1 MICRNPKFALEAQ
14 IEIQDVSKNQNIYAH
29 IVNMSD
35 PKAVLVFANR
45 FKEPLNVLINNAGC
59 MINKR
64 ILTQDGFE
72 KNFATN
78 TLGTHVLTQNLIP
91 NLRKTNLDQKSRVI
105 IVSSGERPS
114 TISAKIIQMP
124 KKIRPIYRGVKYL
137 VRDIKPPKYQSCFP
151 QFFPQFFLSL
161 SS

>member
-1 MICRNPKFALEAQ
+1 MICRNPKFAFEAQ
-14 IEIQDVSKNQNIYAH
+14 NEIQDVSKNPNIYAH

-35 PKAVLVFANR
+35 PKAVLIFANR

-59 MINKR
+59 MLHKR

-105 IVSSGERPS
+105 IVSSGES
-114 TISAKIIQMP
+114 INNCCKNDSNAQEN
-124 KKIRPIYRGVKYL
+124 
-137 VRDIKPPKYQSCFP
+137 
-151 QFFPQFFLSL
+151 
-161 SS
+161 

>member
-1 MICRNPKFALEAQ
+1 MICRNPKYAFEAQ
-14 IEIQDVSKNQNIYAH
+14 NEIQDVSKNPNIYAH

-35 PKAVLVFANR
+35 PKAVLIFANR

-59 MINKR
+59 MLHKR

-78 TLGTHVLTQNLIP
+78 TLGTHVLTQNLLP

-105 IVSSGERPS
+105 IVSSGE
-114 TISAKIIQMP
+114 TINNLSVSCSWYQTTKQSILFS
-124 KKIRPIYRGVKYL
+124 PIFLR
-137 VRDIKPPKYQSCFP
+137 I
-151 QFFPQFFLSL
+151 FLSL
-161 SS
+161 SSWKK

>member
-1 MICRNPKFALEAQ
+1 
-14 IEIQDVSKNQNIYAH
+14 
-29 IVNMSD
+29 MSD

-78 TLGTHVLTQNLIP
+78 TLGTHVLTQNLLP

-105 IVSSGERPS
+105 IVSSGEKPL
-114 TISAKIIQMP
+114 T
-124 KKIRPIYRGVKYL
+124 IYRYL
-137 VRDIKPPKYQSCFP
+137 VHYIKPPINQSCFL
-151 QFFPQFFLSL
+151 QFFSQIFLNL

>member
-1 MICRNPKFALEAQ
+1 MICRNPKYAFEAQ
-14 IEIQDVSKNQNIYAH
+14 NEIQDVSKNPNIYAH

-35 PKAVLVFANR
+35 PKAVLIFANR

-59 MINKR
+59 MLHKR

-78 TLGTHVLTQNLIP
+78 TLGTHVLTQNLLP

-114 TISAKIIQMP
+114 TI
-124 KKIRPIYRGVKYL
+124 YRYL
-137 VRDIKPPKYQSCFP
+137 LHDIKLPNIGTFKVNQKL
-151 QFFPQFFLSL
+151 QFLGL
-161 SS
+161 

>member
-1 MICRNPKFALEAQ
+1 MICRNPKYAFEAQ
-14 IEIQDVSKNQNIYAH
+14 NEIQDVSKNPNIYAH

-35 PKAVLVFANR
+35 PKAVLIFANR

-59 MINKR
+59 MLHKR

-78 TLGTHVLTQNLIP
+78 TLGTHVLTQNLLP

-114 TISAKIIQMP
+114 TI
-124 KKIRPIYRGVKYL
+124 YRYL
-137 VRDIKPPKYQSCFP
+137 VCDIKPPNNQSIFSQIFLP
-151 QFFPQFFLSL
+151 NFSQFEQLKTITNF
-161 SS
+161 

>member
-1 MICRNPKFALEAQ
+1 MICRNPKYAFEAQ
-14 IEIQDVSKNQNIYAH
+14 NEIQDVSKNPNIYAH

-35 PKAVLVFANR
+35 PKAVLIFANR

-59 MINKR
+59 MLHKR

-78 TLGTHVLTQNLIP
+78 TLGTHVLTQNLLP

-114 TISAKIIQMP
+114 TI
-124 KKIRPIYRGVKYL
+124 YL
-137 VRDIKPPKYQSCFP
+137 SVYFHD
-151 QFFPQFFLSL
+151 FFLIWAVENDNKL
-161 SS
+161 FIGQKLKKKLF

>member
-1 MICRNPKFALEAQ
+1 MICRNPKYAFEAQ
-14 IEIQDVSKNQNIYAH
+14 NEIQDVSKNPNIYAH

-35 PKAVLVFANR
+35 PKAVLIFANR

-59 MINKR
+59 MLHKR

-78 TLGTHVLTQNLIP
+78 TLGTHVLTQNLLP

-105 IVSSGERPS
+105 IVSSGE
-114 TISAKIIQMP
+114 TINNLSVSCSWYQTTKQSILFS
-124 KKIRPIYRGVKYL
+124 PI
-137 VRDIKPPKYQSCFP
+137 FP
-151 QFFPQFFLSL
+151 QIFLSL
-161 SS
+161 SSWKR

>member
-1 MICRNPKFALEAQ
+1 MLFYPFQTALEIAKKGGTVHMICRNPKFAFEAQ
-14 IEIQDVSKNQNIYAH
+14 NEIQDVSKNPNIYAH

-35 PKAVLVFANR
+35 PKAVLIFANR

-59 MINKR
+59 MLHKR

-78 TLGTHVLTQNLIP
+78 TLGTHVLTQNLLP

-114 TISAKIIQMP
+114 ENLS
-124 KKIRPIYRGVKYL
+124 V
-137 VRDIKPPKYQSCFP
+137 SC
-151 QFFPQFFLSL
+151 S
-161 SS
+161 